1 MIRVIASISL
11 LLFAAVIVFSQ
22 DQAVP
27 PALASLA
34 ATERAFA
41 RTSVEKGFRE
51 SFLTFFADD
60 GVFFQPHPVKAKET
74 LRARP
79 ARPQTFTL
87 NWEPIFGDVSDA
99 GDLGFTTGP
108 YTLSDNSSQNSP
120 PQHGCFFSVWKV
132 QSDGSWKVVID
143 AGISTPGPLS
153 SVERPLFRAARHPQ
167 SKQKI
172 ASANLESERMSLME
186 LDRELLRT
194 ISKTGM
200 TNAFS
205 TVLDDEARLHRTG
218 LLPLLGKE
226 SIKSYLAQN
235 RMEVSWEPIASDIA
249 KSVDLGYT
257 YGRYQGAVIGDA
269 SIKEVQRGYYVRVW
283 RRDAAGR
290 WKLMLD
296 TVSPVPPEER

>member
-1 MIRVIASISL
+1 MRVIASILL
-11 LLFAAVIVFSQ
+11 LLFAAVIVVSQ

-27 PALASLA
+27 AALASLT

-60 GVFFQPHPVKAKET
+60 GIFFQPHPMKAKET
-74 LRARP
+74 LSAQP
-79 ARPQTFTL
+79 AKPQTFTL
-87 NWEPIFGDVSDA
+87 NWEPIFGAVSGA

-108 YTLSDNSSQNSP
+108 YILSDNSPQNSP

-143 AGISTPGPLS
+143 AGISTPGRS
-153 SVERPLFRAARHPQ
+153 SVERPSFRAARRPQ

-172 ASANLESERMSLME
+172 ASANLESERMSLIE
-186 LDRELLRT
+186 LDRELLRA
-194 ISKTGM
+194 IGKIGM

-205 TVLDDEARLHRTG
+205 TILDDEARLHRTG
-218 LLPLLGKE
+218 LMPLLGRE
-226 SIKSYLAQN
+226 SIKSYLAQK
-235 RMEVSWEPIASDIA
+235 RMEVTWEPIASDIA

-296 TVSPVPPEER
+296 TVSPVPPEEK